1 MEPALFL
8 NGSPVRS
15 EAPQKNRIL
24 PECRAEDVASDT
36 EAQGRGYMKR
46 VWGVG
51 QEISGWAWVRINGR
65 GGEGSM
71 TQRRAD
77 LHLGVVSSLRGISF
91 LERPLS

>member
-1 MEPALFL
+1 MSFSPIGKSFWRVEPALFL

-51 QEISGWAWVRINGR
+51 QEMSGWGLGEDQWQGR
-65 GGEGSM
+65 GRLHDTEEG
-71 TQRRAD
+71 
-77 LHLGVVSSLRGISF
+77 
-91 LERPLS
+91 